1 MSDVTYEL
9 FYWPFIQG
17 RGEFVRLLLEQAG
30 ADYIDVARLPEDEG
44 GGVDVIHEVLAED
57 GSTPAFAPPILQHDD
72 LRIAQT
78 ANICDYL
85 ARREGL
91 VPDDE
96 PAQVYARQ
104 LQMTVEDFVG
114 EIHDT
119 HHPISVG
126 LYYDD
131 QKEPARERAAAFRD
145 ERLPKFLGYFERV
158 LEANEEGDGAIGAG
172 VSYVDLS
179 LFQVL
184 AGLEYA
190 FPTAME
196 RIADDYPELM
206 ALAGRVADLPAIAD
220 YRGSERRIELN
231 EHGIFRHY
239 PELDALH
246 ER

>member
-9 FYWPFIQG
+9 FYWPSIQG
-17 RGEFVRLLLEQAG
+17 RGEFVRLLLEQAA
-30 ADYIDVARLPEDEG
+30 ADYADVARLPEDEG
-44 GGVDVIHEVLAED
+44 GGVDAIHAALEAGRTGL
-57 GSTPAFAPPILQHDD
+57 PFAPPIIEHDG

-131 QKEPARERAAAFRD
+131 QKEPARQRAAAFRE
-145 ERLPKFLGYFERV
+145 ERLPKFLGYIERV
-158 LEANEEGDGAIGAG
+158 LDANRDGDGTIGEQ

-179 LFQVL
+179 LFQVV

-190 FPTAME
+190 FPKAMASV
-196 RIADDYPELM
+196 ADDYPELM
-206 ALAGRVADLPAIAD
+206 ALAERVAELPAIAGYLASD
-220 YRGSERRIELN
+220 RRIEFN

-239 PELDALH
+239 PELDA
-246 ER
+246 